1 MWLARNIYKY
11 FFNHIVSNGAILSC
25 GGDAWGTCRQG
36 SGNGN
41 LVACFDFM
49 TAFIKTRHG
58 FYDGFVSETLWD
70 ILRLGMVCCLL
81 VFALRHLHPCW
92 RYFGSG
98 HIVVKDVAG
107 SKDPAM
113 SEQDFVGRVI
123 GAASQGAVGAL
134 VAASLSAVTEPLVN
148 NMLVKRVPL
157 MEAVK
162 ALDPEMIKKFLQTT
176 LATNFIK
183 FPFFEATNII
193 MQGVDLPPTARGA
206 ALGSVFCTITLPITN
221 YRFRKSMNL
230 PVTPGNLYQAYGP
243 TVLRDIIYGIARN
256 KVSVFLTNLNPTFA
270 STMMGRVV
278 NMFATVVAACVL
290 SAPGNELR
298 GYCLQPPD
306 RKQSFGDFF
315 QPAKFI
321 RSTSVGAIIMG
332 ISLAI
337 GTMATPQVE
346 KMVGIMKEYLQ
357 KNPLSYVLII
367 LFVLQQVIA
376 MRRQSE
382 LVESMEKKK
391 WERSLFAQK
400 GKSGHVSSCT
410 FDMMSV
416 CLSQTWLWLFRYLF
430 RFNVAFLSYLWCHWV
445 FNKHQKS
452 VCVTTNIHQQQENPC
467 EVSLC
472 RKVYLVFILGTTLCP
487 EMGRT
492 STCWSVGRQPGVRE
506 LLLKHLRK
514 KQGCRSAKTFFTF
527 YSSFCQAKL
536 RPGVLE
542 NYATKDSMIGIQK
555 EQLFPRQFGK
565 SSSFAIF
572 PRHGSWWTPVPPS
585 WQGTGQWWK
594 VSQEGHSNKH
604 VFFFNLIGTF
614 PDNCRRLSLLSALEE
629 WTVARKWK

>member
-1 MWLARNIYKY
+1 M
-11 FFNHIVSNGAILSC
+11 S
-25 GGDAWGTCRQG
+25 
-36 SGNGN
+36 
-41 LVACFDFM
+41 M
-49 TAFIKTRHG
+49 
-58 FYDGFVSETLWD
+58 E
-70 ILRLGMVCCLL
+70 LL
-81 VFALRHLHPCW
+81 VPTD
-92 RYFGSG
+92 G
-98 HIVVKDVAG
+98 VVEASTLTNK
-107 SKDPAM
+107 AM

-123 GAASQGAVGAL
+123 GAASQGAVGAV

-148 NMLVKRVPL
+148 SMLVKRTPL
-157 MEAVK
+157 LEALK
-162 ALDPEMIKKFLQTT
+162 ELDPVKVQNFLKTT

-256 KVSVFLTNLNPTFA
+256 KVSTFLTSLNPAFA

-306 RKQSFGDFF
+306 RKQSFVDFF

-346 KMVGIMKEYLQ
+346 KIVGIMKDYLQ

-367 LFVLQQVIA
+367 LFALQQIIA

-391 WERSLFAQK
+391 
-400 GKSGHVSSCT
+400 
-410 FDMMSV
+410 
-416 CLSQTWLWLFRYLF
+416 
-430 RFNVAFLSYLWCHWV
+430 
-445 FNKHQKS
+445 
-452 VCVTTNIHQQQENPC
+452 
-467 EVSLC
+467 
-472 RKVYLVFILGTTLCP
+472 
-487 EMGRT
+487 
-492 STCWSVGRQPGVRE
+492 
-506 LLLKHLRK
+506 
-514 KQGCRSAKTFFTF
+514 
-527 YSSFCQAKL
+527 
-536 RPGVLE
+536 
-542 NYATKDSMIGIQK
+542 
-555 EQLFPRQFGK
+555 
-565 SSSFAIF
+565 
-572 PRHGSWWTPVPPS
+572 
-585 WQGTGQWWK
+585 
-594 VSQEGHSNKH
+594 
-604 VFFFNLIGTF
+604 
-614 PDNCRRLSLLSALEE
+614 
-629 WTVARKWK
+629 